1 LLLWLLAP
9 VAPKIGTIEVYGA
22 RRVPAAVVL
31 RTLGVKVG
39 DGLPGSR
46 GELES
51 KLEALPGVRNAQVQG
66 HCCVSGKAVL
76 YVGIEEESDEAL
88 VPTVPD
94 GTALLPDEVLEAW
107 TDYEAACKGTVPL
120 TLSSD
125 ILCRVPQREMPQL
138 ANRHFDALR
147 TAVAHGTSGE
157 ERAKAIIVI
166 AYTTQKALI
175 MGTLVNALSDP
186 EAVARAAA
194 AKALAALGRTGDK
207 ELTLRP
213 GWFIPLLNSANLDE
227 RLQATDALTVGLKA
241 DDGVSMEL
249 LKDHALT
256 ALLEMAKF
264 QNPAHARPALVV
276 LARMAGLSEENL
288 DSKSLVLIER
298 TLRRR

>member
-1 LLLWLLAP
+1 
-9 VAPKIGTIEVYGA
+9 
-22 RRVPAAVVL
+22 VL

-51 KLEALPGVRNAQVQG
+51 KLEGLPGVRSAQVQG
-66 HCCVSGKAVL
+66 YCCVNGKAVL
-76 YVGIEEESDEAL
+76 YVGIEEESEEAL

-107 TDYEAACKGTVPL
+107 TDYEAACKGAAPL
-120 TLSSD
+120 TLSND
-125 ILCRVPQREMPQL
+125 ILCRVPQREMPLL

-147 TAVAHGTSGE
+147 AAVGHGTSGE
-157 ERAKAIIVI
+157 DRAKAVIVL

-186 EAVARAAA
+186 EAVTRAAA
-194 AKALAALGRTGDK
+194 AKALAALGRTGNP

-227 RLQATDALTVGLKA
+227 RLQAAEAVAVGLKA
-241 DDGVSMEL
+241 DDGVSIEL
-249 LKDHALT
+249 LKDHALA
-256 ALLEMAKF
+256 ALVEMAKF
-264 QNPAHARPALVV
+264 QTAAHGRAALVV
-276 LARMAGLSEENL
+276 LARMAGLGEENL
-288 DSKSLVLIER
+288 DGKSLAVMER